1 MRPAHV
7 TLSIIALFAFLAGA
21 SSLAH
26 GGPVPTPPIVT
37 PPAQELRWGQ
47 EVVDDQRAH
56 HHIVTNDPADAK
68 RLAEVTDVLRPVAD
82 AWYHGHFE
90 FYLIDNDPYNA
101 YAQYGPYVYVDK
113 TLVAEAP
120 NREEL
125 AAVLCH
131 EMSHAIHHDAY
142 LDAVKTD
149 YDSFQKR
156 LQRKIEM
163 VLRGK
168 GKKEVSAATGLF
180 ANLLY
185 DRHSRFEETLA
196 DLNGT
201 DLCAESGI
209 NPWGM
214 IWVFKRYEGGGLHV
228 HIPTMFGDHPDFP
241 KRISDVK
248 KHFHDSP
255 ELFAHWSPD
264 LKPTPF

>member
-1 MRPAHV
+1 MRLVQV
-7 TLSIIALFAFLAGA
+7 TVSTLVFFLLLIGLSGHAR
-21 SSLAH
+21 
-26 GGPVPTPPIVT
+26 GGPTPAPPIVT

-47 EVVDDQRAH
+47 EVLEDQRAH

-68 RLAEVTDVLRPVAD
+68 RLAEVTSVLAPVAD

-120 NREEL
+120 DREEL

-131 EMSHAIHHDAY
+131 EMSHALHHDAY

-149 YDSFQKR
+149 YDSLQAR
-156 LQRKIEM
+156 LTRKIEM
-163 VLRGK
+163 VLRGG
-168 GKKEVSAATGLF
+168 GKKQVNAATGLF

-201 DLCAESGI
+201 DLCAEAGI

-214 IWVFKRYEGGGLHV
+214 IWVFERYQGGGLHV
-228 HIPTMFGDHPDFP
+228 HIPTMFGDHPDFA

-248 KHFHDSP
+248 KHFRDSP
-255 ELFAHWSPD
+255 ELFAHWSPY